1 MPTMVMSTGLQRT
14 IAYFDRLLAEHGEI
28 PTLT

>member
-1 MPTMVMSTGLQRT
+1 MVMSTGLQRT